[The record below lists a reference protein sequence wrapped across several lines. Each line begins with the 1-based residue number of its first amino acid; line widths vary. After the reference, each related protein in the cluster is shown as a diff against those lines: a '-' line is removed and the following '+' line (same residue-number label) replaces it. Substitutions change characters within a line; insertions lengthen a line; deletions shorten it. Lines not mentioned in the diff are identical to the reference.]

1 MGDVPVVAFRYN
13 RLTYGEWHYPAKTRI
28 KLYAGLV
35 SGFQPSL
42 DVYRGPCG

>member
-1 MGDVPVVAFRYN
+1 M
-13 RLTYGEWHYPAKTRI
+13 TYKEWHYPAKTSI
-28 KLYAGLV
+28 KLYAGLA